1 MRPAIVISP
10 GLPPLKQSD
19 GAPPMAQDPVA
30 KTTRRRLALVGALV
44 IVSFGSIAGQLARL
58 GMNGDA
64 TVKSSIASP
73 LSQHFARPNIVD
85 RKGRLLAT
93 DVLMP
98 SLFADPALIIDVD
111 EVIEQLSAL
120 FPDLSEAFLRASLR
134 DRSRRFIWLRRGLTP
149 GEAQKV
155 HDLGLPGLAFRRE
168 LRRIY
173 PAGAIA
179 GHVLGTVNLDNKGIA
194 GVERYIDE
202 EVGVEPTH
210 RAASTLL
217 APVILS
223 LDLGVQHGVRM
234 QLADAMKRY
243 KAKAASA
250 LVLDV
255 RTGEIIASVSLPG
268 VDPRQPADRLQPKL
282 QDRLTGGTYELGSIF
297 KTMSVAMALEA
308 GLGTLNKTYDIT
320 QPVMVGRK
328 RISDTH
334 GPKRALT
341 MREIFLY
348 SSNVG
353 AALIGLEA
361 GASYQKAFL
370 QRLGVL
376 GQIRTQAGP
385 VARPVL
391 PKYWNKAAT
400 TTISYGHGLAVAPL
414 QFAAAAAALVNG
426 GIKIKPTF
434 LPTIPQDDE
443 RRSGGPSGAD
453 FERKD
458 SDARSSSGGSS
469 ARGIRVLSARTSMKL
484 REIMRL
490 NVTSRIGTGKRARA
504 RGYRVGGKTGT
515 AEIPGKNGYAK
526 KAVISSFL
534 AAFPM
539 NEPKYLTLVSLFEPQ
554 GTRETRGAIAAGVN
568 AAPATAR
575 LITHIAPLLGVLPRQ
590 LN

>member
-1 MRPAIVISP
+1 MRPSIVISP
-10 GLPPLKQSD
+10 GLPALKQSNRSPQ
-19 GAPPMAQDPVA
+19 AVPEPVA
-30 KTTRRRLALVGALV
+30 KTTRRRLAVVGALV
-44 IVSFGSIAGQLARL
+44 IVSFGSIAGQLTRL
-58 GMNGDA
+58 GLRADA
-64 TVKSSIASP
+64 TVKSSIAAP
-73 LSQHFARPNIVD
+73 LSLHFARPNIVD

-98 SLFADPALIIDVD
+98 SLFADPALIIDLD
-111 EVIEQLSAL
+111 EVVEQLTAL
-120 FPDLSEAFLRASLR
+120 FGDLNENSLRASLQ
-134 DRSRRFIWLRRGLTP
+134 DRSRRFAWVRRGLTP
-149 GEAQKV
+149 NEAQKV

-168 LRRIY
+168 LRRVY
-173 PAGAIA
+173 PAGAVA
-179 GHVLGTVNLDNKGIA
+179 GHVLGTVDLDNKGIA
-194 GVERYIDE
+194 GIERYVDE

-210 RAASTLL
+210 RSSDKLL

-223 LDLGVQHGVRM
+223 LDLGVQHGVRT

-243 KAKAASA
+243 KAKGASA
-250 LVLDV
+250 VVMDV
-255 RTGEIIASVSLPG
+255 KTGEIIASVSLPG
-268 VDPRQPADRLQPKL
+268 VDPRQPADRLKASL
-282 QDRLTGGTYELGSIF
+282 QDKLAGGTYELGSIF

-308 GLGTLNKTYDIT
+308 GLGTLNKTYDVT
-320 QPVMVGRK
+320 KPVMVGRK

-376 GQIRTQAGP
+376 GKIRTQAGP
-385 VARPVL
+385 VAQPAL

-434 LPTIPQDDE
+434 LPTIPQDKDE
-443 RRSGGPSGAD
+443 SNREGGGAV
-453 FERKD
+453 KD
-458 SDARSSSGGSS
+458 
-469 ARGIRVLSARTSMKL
+469 RVLSARTSLQL
-484 REIMRL
+484 REILRL

-539 NEPKYLTLVSLFEPQ
+539 NDPKYLTLVSLFEPQ
-554 GTRETRGAIAAGVN
+554 GTRETRGAIAAGAN
-568 AAPATAR
+568 AAPTTAR
-575 LITHIAPLLGVLPRQ
+575 IISTIAPLLGVLPRQ